1 MKKGKEKRA
10 PMARVQVF
18 GCPQGFTTNENKGDI
33 TVFHSIPHAIP
44 HTRNKDS
51 YLDLL
56 RTSFWGNLGR

>member
-1 MKKGKEKRA
+1 MFLVA
-10 PMARVQVF
+10 
-18 GCPQGFTTNENKGDI
+18 PQGFTTNENKGDI
-33 TVFHSIPHAIP
+33 MVFHSIPHAIP